1 MKYKEFVAWCNQRA
15 CDGCWSMETALYCIV
30 IMRKIDSLPFWKR
43 EKEWRKIKDEVEKN
57 VVSVIDAK
65 IKAWKEGVDNE
76 S

>member
-15 CDGCWSMETALYCIV
+15 CDGCWSMGTALYCIG

-57 VVSVIDAK
+57 VVSVIETK
-65 IKAWKEGVDNE
+65 IKQVYGGN
-76 S
+76 